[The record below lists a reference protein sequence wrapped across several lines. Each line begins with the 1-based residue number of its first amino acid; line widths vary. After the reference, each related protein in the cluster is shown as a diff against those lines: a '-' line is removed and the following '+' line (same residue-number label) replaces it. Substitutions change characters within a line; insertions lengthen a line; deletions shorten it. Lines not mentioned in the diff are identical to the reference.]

1 VNDVFLGVIAV
12 ATLAIAIAQIGV
24 MVAAGRLARRVERLA
39 EQLDRDL
46 KPLFGHLNAIGRDA
60 SRAAAL
66 ATAQMERADHLFG
79 DIAGR
84 IELAL
89 NNLQATLGAP
99 AREGRALLTGFRA
112 ALQALRE
119 LRQNGRARQG
129 RGEDEDA
136 LFI

>member
-66 ATAQMERADHLFG
+66 ATVQIERADELFA

-84 IELAL
+84 LELAH
-89 NNLQATLGAP
+89 NHLQATLAVP
-99 AREGRALLTGFRA
+99 AREGRALLSGFRA
-112 ALQALRE
+112 ALHALRE
-119 LRQNGRARQG
+119 HRREGRARQG
-129 RGEDEDA
+129 RSEDEDA